1 MELKTFRAT
10 DRYNVDDLM
19 RVEHNCQLLRDRIAA
34 LLGVNLQLDIRTDWD
49 LTSLPTIGQMDRI
62 RCNIEQ
68 LARTMRDAYTIP
80 DFGDYFDYTIANQ
93 FERAF
98 EFMDQYLA
106 DLIAIIS
113 QPLAGQYFANEPLF
127 LPAERRD

>member
-1 MELKTFRAT
+1 MEIKTFRAT
-10 DRYNVDDLM
+10 DRYNVDDLL
-19 RVEHNCQLLRDRIAA
+19 RVERNCQILRDRISA

-49 LTSLPTIGQMDRI
+49 LTSLPTISQMDRI
-62 RCNIEQ
+62 RRNIEQ
-68 LARTMRDAYTIP
+68 LARAIRDAYTIP
-80 DFGDYFDYTIANQ
+80 DIGDYFDYTIANQ

-106 DLIAIIS
+106 DLVAIIS

>member
-1 MELKTFRAT
+1 MEIKTFRAT
-10 DRYNVDDLM
+10 DRYNVDDLL
-19 RVEHNCQLLRDRIAA
+19 RVERNCQILRDRISA

-49 LTSLPTIGQMDRI
+49 LTSLPTISQMDRI
-62 RCNIEQ
+62 RRNIEQ
-68 LARTMRDAYTIP
+68 LARAIRDAYTIP

-106 DLIAIIS
+106 DLVAIIS

>member
-1 MELKTFRAT
+1 MEIKTFRIT
-10 DRYNVDDLM
+10 DRYNVDDLL
-19 RVEHNCQLLRDRIAA
+19 RVEHNCQILRERIAA
-34 LLGVNLQLDIRTDWD
+34 LLGVTLQLDIRTDWA

-62 RCNIEQ
+62 RRNIEQ
-68 LARTMRDAYTIP
+68 LSRTMRDAYTIP

-98 EFMDQYLA
+98 KFMDQYLV

>member
-1 MELKTFRAT
+1 M
-10 DRYNVDDLM
+10 
-19 RVEHNCQLLRDRIAA
+19 RDRIAA
-34 LLGVNLQLDIRTDWD
+34 LLGVALQLDIRTDWG

-62 RCNIEQ
+62 RRNIEQ
-68 LARTMRDAYTIP
+68 LSRTMRDAYTIP

-98 EFMDQYLA
+98 KFMDQYLV

>member
-1 MELKTFRAT
+1 MEYKTFRAT
-10 DRYNVDDLM
+10 DRYNVDDLL
-19 RVEHNCQLLRDRIAA
+19 RVERNCQILRDRIAA

-49 LTSLPTIGQMDRI
+49 LTSLPTSSQMDRI
-62 RCNIEQ
+62 RRNIEQ
-68 LARTMRDAYTIP
+68 LARTMHDAYTIP

-106 DLIAIIS
+106 DLIAIIN

>member
-1 MELKTFRAT
+1 MEYKTFRAT
-10 DRYNVDDLM
+10 DRYNVDDLL
-19 RVEHNCQLLRDRIAA
+19 RVERNCQILRDRIAA

-49 LTSLPTIGQMDRI
+49 LTSLPTIGQMDRT
-62 RCNIEQ
+62 C
-68 LARTMRDAYTIP
+68 TMHDAYTIP

-106 DLIAIIS
+106 DLIAIIN

>member
-1 MELKTFRAT
+1 MEYKTFRAT

-19 RVEHNCQLLRDRIAA
+19 RVERNCQILRDRTAA
-34 LLGVNLQLDIRTDWD
+34 LLGVNLQLDIRTNWD
-49 LTSLPTIGQMDRI
+49 LTSLPTISQMDRI
-62 RCNIEQ
+62 RRNIEQ
-68 LARTMRDAYTIP
+68 LACIMRDAYTIP

-98 EFMDQYLA
+98 EFMNQYLA

>member
-62 RCNIEQ
+62 RC
-68 LARTMRDAYTIP
+68 YTIP
-80 DFGDYFDYTIANQ
+80 DFGDFFDYTIANQ

>member
-1 MELKTFRAT
+1 MKIKTFRAT
-10 DRYNVDDLM
+10 DRYNVDDLL
-19 RVEHNCQLLRDRIAA
+19 RVERNCQIL
-34 LLGVNLQLDIRTDWD
+34 RTDWD

-68 LARTMRDAYTIP
+68 LSRTMRDAYTIP

>member
-1 MELKTFRAT
+1 MEYKTFRAT
-10 DRYNVDDLM
+10 DRYNVDDLL
-19 RVEHNCQLLRDRIAA
+19 RVERNCQLLRDQIAA

-62 RCNIEQ
+62 RRNIEQ
-68 LARTMRDAYTIP
+68 LARTMRAAYTIS

-106 DLIAIIS
+106 DLIAIIN

>member
-68 LARTMRDAYTIP
+68 LARPMRDAYTIP
-80 DFGDYFDYTIANQ
+80 DFGDFFDYTIANQ

>member
-1 MELKTFRAT
+1 MEIKTFRIT
-10 DRYNVDDLM
+10 DRYNADDLL
-19 RVEHNCQLLRDRIAA
+19 RVEHNCQILRDRIAA
-34 LLGVNLQLDIRTDWD
+34 LLGVTLQLDIRTDWG

-62 RCNIEQ
+62 RRNIEQ
-68 LARTMRDAYTIP
+68 LSRTMRDAYTIP

-98 EFMDQYLA
+98 KFMDQYLV